1 MRDEQQKEVER
12 NYAAFKAL
20 LPELLKSDA
29 RRFALMRGGKVVT
42 CFDTSRDAIE
52 AGRQLFQD
60 RPFSIQEI
68 TDRSIDL
75 GYFSRVRV
83 LGQA

>member
-1 MRDEQQKEVER
+1 M
-12 NYAAFKAL
+12 

-29 RRFALMRGGKVVT
+29 RRFALMREGKVVT